1 MRLTTTYHVTTAP
14 ITKNDAH
21 QDMEIVGN
29 LLQILRP
36 FQCPSGSVLFTKA
49 EAGEAVMFVVTKGEL
64 TEMFEETA
72 ELAIKIK
79 QGMCVGEMY
88 AFGIIRERI
97 TTVIA
102 QRPCEMFELSV
113 KELRRFL
120 CESPQ
125 LLVQMRDEAR
135 DKLYIFF
142 LAAPSLLSTSA
153 FLSSRRSSYQSF
165 PLNRYHISTVYT
177 DLHTYPLTYSHT
189 CLITHSRTY

>member
-1 MRLTTTYHVTTAP
+1 MCELLMGQYLTPTSRQNQRA
-14 ITKNDAH
+14 

-36 FQCPSGSVLFTKA
+36 FQCPTGSILFTKA
-49 EAGEAVMFVVTKGEL
+49 EAGEEVMFVVTKGAL
-64 TEMFEETA
+64 TEMYEETA
-72 ELAIKIK
+72 ELVIKIT

-97 TTVIA
+97 TTVLA

-125 LLVQMRDEAR
+125 LLSQMREEVW
-135 DKLYIFF
+135 DK
-142 LAAPSLLSTSA
+142 
-153 FLSSRRSSYQSF
+153 
-165 PLNRYHISTVYT
+165 
-177 DLHTYPLTYSHT
+177 
-189 CLITHSRTY
+189 